1 MEIDISPPEI
11 SIAFSGIRGTHN
23 AVDVLGGEISISI
36 NWLHESHKRDSSPQN
51 SAPREEAKNR
61 NKQQSPCSPKP
72 DPKSYRNPSNPR
84 LMELMELI

>member
-11 SIAFSGIRGTHN
+11 LIAFSSIRDTHN

-36 NWLHESHKRDSSPQN
+36 NWLHESKRDSPQN
-51 SAPREEAKNR
+51 SALREEAKNR
-61 NKQQSPCSPKP
+61 NKQQSLCSPKP